1 MLEKLFEWAS
11 LCPYT
16 FILFEKQFFVCFWS
30 FTNGRSIISTLKSYQ
45 RRVSI
50 CPRKSQS
57 PEMWILFNP
66 VGHSSFI
73 SRSCLSITFVIPPPH
88 WNSVYLASLLLL
100 LHGSVIR
107 QQHKDHFSL
116 HQKHKWT
123 VMLDLSLSFYSSQ
136 KVLKEHQRDWGN
148 VYR

>member
-1 MLEKLFEWAS
+1 MS
-11 LCPYT
+11 LSLSLHFY
-16 FILFEKQFFVCFWS
+16 FIWKKNFFVCFWS

-100 LHGSVIR
+100 LHGSMIR